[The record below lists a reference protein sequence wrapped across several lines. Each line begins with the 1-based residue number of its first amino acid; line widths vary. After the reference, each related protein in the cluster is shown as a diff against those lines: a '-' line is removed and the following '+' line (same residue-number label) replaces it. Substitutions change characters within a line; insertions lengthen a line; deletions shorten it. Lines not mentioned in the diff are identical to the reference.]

1 MRIIIVEDDVLF
13 ADNLEKIFQREQ
25 EITVAGA
32 FTSAEDALA
41 SLMECAPD
49 IMLADLGLPGL
60 SGVEL
65 IRRAKEILPELEAM
79 VVTVFE
85 DRDTIIAAL
94 KAGASSYI
102 LKPNVPQDL
111 VRSLFEL
118 DQGGSP
124 MSPRIARKLVK
135 EFQVETMDEQYL
147 LSGRERDIIK
157 AIEGGLS
164 YKEIANDFNISA
176 HTVHAHIRNIY
187 KKLQACDR
195 HSAIVS
201 ARKKGII

>member
-1 MRIIIVEDDVLF
+1 MRIIIVEDDALF
-13 ADNLEKIFQREQ
+13 AGNLEKIFQREE
-25 EITVAGA
+25 EISVAGV
-32 FTSAEDALA
+32 FTNAEDALA
-41 SLMECAPD
+41 SLEECAPD
-49 IMLADLGLPGL
+49 ILLADLGLPGM

-65 IRRAKEILPELEAM
+65 IRRAKERLPELEAM

-102 LKPNVPQDL
+102 LKSNVPEDL

-135 EFQVETMDEQYL
+135 EFQVETMEEQYL

-157 AIEGGLS
+157 AIEEGLS
-164 YKEIANDFNISA
+164 YKEIANDFHISA

-187 KKLQACDR
+187 RKLQASNKQ
-195 HSAIVS
+195 SAIIS